1 MIDIVFKREKSEVT
15 ADLIEL
21 YFKDAYLT
29 RADMW
34 RLSSTLQGK
43 CCFRTQR
50 ISYCDCVR
58 ATILDIY
65 RNGKKVKF
73 AYIGADTRIIYRS
86 ESARMVYFLQISAEM
101 WHFEE
106 SGQVIFHKMI
116 NSFLP
121 EVFKRWHENKAH
133 HVVTIILFTSVDVS
147 NGSKQLG
154 HGEVATETRDY
165 FRVVVD
171 QVHISKWS
179 EIMAKLRHEFST
191 FDKDVLL
198 QENGSIKGRILP
210 AIKGNLLQA
219 ISIASTLVS
228 SKFIDRDLRRTG
240 LQTLIITPGAGI
252 FDVDYNLL
260 YQTSLKL
267 LSIEIGIDLVCL
279 SRAPL
284 HVTPLFRYKN
294 EQNEVKHCVP
304 SWLDISFWSS
314 TDRYTNQWIPRCKI
328 YEIQM
333 MGVMENEESSMSVD
347 YLPDKLH
354 SIESLDEEMSKYD
367 REVFSTLEFSSHIKK
382 TLDDS
387 AHKLASKSDTHI
399 NTLPQKS
406 ARIEAGNFEPISNA
420 RQSSRSVSDGSAGN
434 KSPLI
439 VYSPYA
445 TIRKGT
451 GILLLAPEMRQSNN
465 VPSKLA
471 KSSATTEVD
480 LSQASIDA
488 SINAR
493 SVTEQDA
500 DNGKTDSD
508 VPSLLSPVAKVI
520 RKTLSFSRK
529 ASTSSLRT
537 ELTPSSSDLVSEE
550 TLKPDGFSNASRWL
564 TEMFPGVEPKA
575 PPSSDPRFNQKPSA
589 LSGSGTP
596 GLAKP
601 SLAVSISHPN
611 FASAKNTG
619 VNADINSGT
628 DGLLETFTI
637 NPKNTDINFQKAPNS
652 LFHRSSSPPSLESS
666 SSSIKNIGVTRRLSE
681 SATSFSNLKKKDHD
695 FKSSRQTEERHSMWM
710 TISNPSRCTN
720 SNIANISNY
729 GKWQYVYPK
738 GVKRR
743 TVKWRSLKS
752 PASLPLITPVSPSA
766 NQYKDYTFKFYGVTL
781 ERETSE
787 YDTVYKLLHEMVAVR
802 LAMGFQ
808 IMSKDRVQHLE
819 PPRSSLKIVEII
831 PFNPVGCRIYMSMG
845 TVIHRLTCEGED
857 KSNDITVHTHTNFE
871 LKFLTPKPKITEVED
886 DETNQSKVVTGLFV
900 KTRYQKNYSPVDFDF
915 FSNTVPMFNWNQ
927 VDQVLT
933 GYEDQ
938 VFNDPR
944 MYRIRLVL
952 VPVNISGKSTSH
964 DTGDKLTIEEYR
976 LEGLKVLLTQLQ
988 RGIYD
993 RSGKRETLR
1002 QAKKNTPQV
1011 EFYTGDFDSFLL
1023 RLKEN
1028 IETEGF
1034 KKDSLFIQ
1042 PNERF
1047 DQQNIKLS
1055 QLAAEIQAPITGIK
1069 LVDRT
1074 WHLRVHKCCFV
1085 GLEFV
1090 SWLLKNFKD
1099 IKKPNDA
1106 VIYGNL
1112 LMKQGLFHHVEN
1124 RHTFLNGHYFYQL
1137 SPEYAIPDEA
1147 EKEKQPWFGQKRQQ
1161 SSNNISTLLTSNSGD
1176 NSSSSGAN
1184 GLGSTI
1190 ISRTQSMSSIVN
1202 FKKMHHK
1209 KHSASNN
1216 STDSGKDLSPTSPK
1230 SIIFQDST
1238 ISEQGTSSNVSLIP
1252 PSLSRTEASTIRRK
1266 PPTVYLSSSI
1276 KYNVDLK
1283 KRSNRPEN
1291 LTVHFD
1297 RIHNPENC
1305 YQLRFEWLNTTPKL
1319 VDEAIIAL
1327 GKETEHYGL
1336 KLVQVPIQEISKLP
1350 DGNPFTSLYRTRLC
1364 LNPVEFISS
1373 LGSLS
1378 AANTSS
1384 PLSPNSETPG
1394 SLIEEP
1400 QLYYHRYI
1408 VKSLGYIMDV
1418 SPISPML
1425 SANLDV
1431 RYSWGKPYYENEQ
1444 YVHKSGLSIVQ
1455 IMADGEIVFMT
1466 NFLADSRMGSFSG
1479 TTNMVTP
1486 ANAIGKPVA
1495 GNSMLLSQSPLMRG
1509 ESTTSLPSF
1518 ASPTVLRKEL
1528 RDLSRDAD
1536 KLRALYLRAR
1546 EAWVT
1551 KGRSE
1556 VNENLALASNGP
1568 ASRPNSNSSTP
1579 RLFSHG

>member
-34 RLSSTLQGK
+34 RLSSSLQGK

-58 ATILDIY
+58 ATIFDIY
-65 RNGKKVKF
+65 RKGKKVKS

-171 QVHISKWS
+171 QMHISKWS

-219 ISIASTLVS
+219 ISIASSLVS

-333 MGVMENEESSMSVD
+333 MGVMENEESSMSID

-354 SIESLDEEMSKYD
+354 SAEPLDEEMYKYD
-367 REVFSTLEFSSHIKK
+367 RELFSTPEFSSHIKK
-382 TLDDS
+382 SLDDS
-387 AHKLASKSDTHI
+387 AYKLLSKSDTQI
-399 NTLPQKS
+399 STLPQKS
-406 ARIEAGNFEPISNA
+406 ARIETGNFEPISNA
-420 RQSSRSVSDGSAGN
+420 RQSPRSISDGSAGN
-434 KSPLI
+434 RSSLI
-439 VYSPYA
+439 GYSPYA

-451 GILLLAPEMRQSNN
+451 GILLLAPEVRKSND

-480 LSQASIDA
+480 LSQASIAA

-493 SVTEQDA
+493 HVIEQDA
-500 DNGKTDSD
+500 DNGKTDSE
-508 VPSLLSPVAKVI
+508 VSSLLSPMAKVI

-537 ELTPSSSDLVSEE
+537 ESISSSSELVSEE
-550 TLKPDGFSNASRWL
+550 TLKPDGFSNASRRL
-564 TEMFPGVEPKA
+564 IEMFPGVEPKA
-575 PPSSDPRFNQKPSA
+575 PPSLDPRIKQKPSA

-611 FASAKNTG
+611 FTSIRNTG
-619 VNADINSGT
+619 VNVDINSST
-628 DGLLETFTI
+628 DGILENLTF
-637 NPKNTDINFQKAPNS
+637 NPKNTDKNFQKAS
-652 LFHRSSSPPSLESS
+652 SKLYHQSSSPPSLESS
-666 SSSIKNIGVTRRLSE
+666 STSLRNMGTTRRLSE
-681 SATSFSNLKKKDHD
+681 STTCFSTLKKKDHD

-720 SNIANISNY
+720 SNIANITNY

-752 PASLPLITPVSPSA
+752 PASLPLITPVCPSA

-787 YDTVYKLLHEMVAVR
+787 YDSVYKLLHEMVAVR

-819 PPRSSLKIVEII
+819 PPRSLLKIVEII
-831 PFNPVGCRIYMSMG
+831 PVNPVGCRIYMSMG
-845 TVIHRLTCEGED
+845 TVIHRLTCESED

-871 LKFLTPKPKITEVED
+871 LKFLTPKPNIAEVED
-886 DETNQSKVVTGLFV
+886 SRAKQSKVVTGLFV
-900 KTRYQKNYSPVDFDF
+900 KTRYQKNYLPVNFDF

-927 VDQVLT
+927 VDQILT

-952 VPVNISGKSTSH
+952 VPVNVSGKSTSH
-964 DTGDKLTIEEYR
+964 DTSDKLTIEEYR

-1002 QAKKNTPQV
+1002 QAKKNIPQV

-1028 IETEGF
+1028 LEIEGF
-1034 KKDSLFIQ
+1034 RKDFLFIQ

-1047 DQQNIKLS
+1047 DQQTMKLS
-1055 QLAAEIQAPITGIK
+1055 QLAAEIQAPVTGIK

-1074 WHLRVHKCCFV
+1074 WHLRVHKRCFI

-1137 SPEYAIPDEA
+1137 SPEYVIPFEA

-1161 SSNNISTLLTSNSGD
+1161 SGDNTSPPLTSNLED
-1176 NSSSSGAN
+1176 NSSSSGTN
-1184 GLGSTI
+1184 GLGSAI

-1202 FKKMHHK
+1202 FKRIHQR
-1209 KHSASNN
+1209 KHSASNI
-1216 STDSGKDLSPTSPK
+1216 STDSSKDSIPTSPK
-1230 SIIFQDST
+1230 STVYQDYT
-1238 ISEQGTSSNVSLIP
+1238 IAEQGAGSNASLVP
-1252 PSLSRTEASTIRRK
+1252 PESETSTIRK
-1266 PPTVYLSSSI
+1266 KLPTIFLSSSM

-1297 RIHNPENC
+1297 RVHNPENC

-1364 LNPVEFISS
+1364 LNPLEFVSS
-1373 LGSLS
+1373 LGSPNV
-1378 AANTSS
+1378 ANITT
-1384 PLSPNSETPG
+1384 PLSPISETP
-1394 SLIEEP
+1394 SSVVEEHP
-1400 QLYYHRYI
+1400 LYYHRYI
-1408 VKSLGYIMDV
+1408 VKSLGYVLDV
-1418 SPISPML
+1418 DPISSRV
-1425 SANLDV
+1425 SASLDV

-1479 TTNMVTP
+1479 TTTTVAP
-1486 ANAIGKPVA
+1486 AAAIGKPVPA
-1495 GNSMLLSQSPLMRG
+1495 TSMLLSQSSLMRG
-1509 ESTTSLPSF
+1509 ESTISLPSLI
-1518 ASPTVLRKEL
+1518 SPAVLRKEL

-1536 KLRALYLRAR
+1536 KLKALYLRAR
-1546 EAWVT
+1546 EAWIT

-1556 VNENLALASNGP
+1556 VNENLALANGSN
-1568 ASRPNSNSSTP
+1568 SRPNSTSSTP
-1579 RLFSHG
+1579 RLFSQG